1 MRTGGQEMP
10 DNETINKHIH
20 KMLNKCWHEWEP
32 NIRPKFGGGESVEFF
47 CRCGA
52 RTPNGPRNTEYT
64 SDDSPR
70 RLLNEAVD
78 KAVEM
83 VGSLGLS
90 SAIWLA
96 SDRQTT
102 PMENLLKAPAQQIAT
117 AIYNATK
124 EEGK

>member
-1 MRTGGQEMP
+1 MMP